1 MKRVLV
7 SGAGG
12 YVGSIMCEELLKR
25 NYEVYALDRFF
36 FGLDKLSH
44 IDDDNFSLDENTSQI
59 GVYSAVELYFNF
71 ATSATDVTV
80 GNDMILPAET
90 LVFIAV
96 PRGLGSTVVF
106 NHLGKGSAGAVRI
119 VEI

>member
-1 MKRVLV
+1 
-7 SGAGG
+7 
-12 YVGSIMCEELLKR
+12 
-25 NYEVYALDRFF
+25 
-36 FGLDKLSH
+36 
-44 IDDDNFSLDENTSQI
+44 
-59 GVYSAVELYFNF
+59 
-71 ATSATDVTV
+71 
-80 GNDMILPAET
+80 MILPAET

>member
-1 MKRVLV
+1 MADLHKRSVQEAVNLSVGVGWSV
-7 SGAGG
+7 STVATHGG
-12 YVGSIMCEELLKR
+12 TSNTNTI
-25 NYEVYALDRFF
+25 
-36 FGLDKLSH
+36 H
-44 IDDDNFSLDENTSQI
+44 FSLDENTSQI
-59 GVYSAVELYFNF
+59 GVDSAVELYFNF

>member
-1 MKRVLV
+1 MADLHKRSVQEAVNLSV
-7 SGAGG
+7 GG
-12 YVGSIMCEELLKR
+12 GWSVATVATHGGTSNTDTI
-25 NYEVYALDRFF
+25 
-36 FGLDKLSH
+36 H
-44 IDDDNFSLDENTSQI
+44 FSLDENTSQI
-59 GVYSAVELYFNF
+59 GVFSAVELYFNF

-80 GNDMILPAET
+80 GNDMILRAET